1 MYHLKKKIP
10 DPLTAMLSLL
20 IYSSVDAWFPYAVI
34 AVQSPSH
41 VQLLATPWTAARQAA
56 LCLTISQ
63 SLPKF
68 MSIASLM
75 PPSHLI
81 LWCPLLCPQSSPAS
95 GILPMN
101 RLFTSNDQN
110 TGASASASVLPEIF
124 QGWSPLKLTGLI
136 SLLSKG
142 LSEVF
147 TTTVWR
153 HKFFGVPPS
162 LLSSSLNH
170 MWPVGLDYTD
180 LCQQE

>member
-81 LWCPLLCPQSSPAS
+81 LWCPLLLLPSVFPSIRDFSNESSVHIRWPKYWS
-95 GILPMN
+95 FI
-101 RLFTSNDQN
+101 TSPSNMY
-110 TGASASASVLPEIF
+110 
-124 QGWSPLKLTGLI
+124 WGLI
-136 SLLSKG
+136 SLKTDWFDLLAVQGTFRG
-142 LSEVF
+142 LFQHHILKASVLWHSAVF
-147 TTTVWR
+147 LV
-153 HKFFGVPPS
+153 
-162 LLSSSLNH
+162 
-170 MWPVGLDYTD
+170 
-180 LCQQE
+180 